1 MRQFLIALV
10 LSASALIV
18 SVPAS
23 ADSLDKLLEQV
34 KSIQNA
40 ESEENRQRENR
51 FNNNKKQ
58 LEADVK
64 SAKKERRDLLKKSE
78 ALETRHERNEKILTE
93 EQARLDR
100 RLGSLKELF
109 GIIQQVSTD
118 TKGNLDNSIINAQYP
133 GRTEF
138 LEELSQKM
146 GTSSELAS
154 IAEIEQLWFEIQR
167 EMTESAKVVR
177 FQGQIVDKNGEQQEA
192 EIIRVGTFNLIA
204 DGQYLQYIPLTQ
216 KIVELAKQPDERYLF
231 AASRLDDAPE
241 NQLANFAI
249 DPTGGS
255 VLSILLKEPTLRE
268 RLEYGG
274 KTGLVLLFLG
284 ILSLLLSMERI
295 LTLAVTRTK
304 IYQQA
309 QRLNQLDMRNPLGRV
324 LSVYDPKQKI
334 DTETLELKLGEAIL
348 KEGPRV
354 ERFLPLLKIIAVIA
368 PLLGLFGTVVGM
380 IITFQDITLHGTG
393 DPRTMASGISQALIT
408 TVMGMLVA
416 IPTIVM
422 HSVANSIA
430 KSILQIL
437 QEQSAGILSI
447 NIERQREIGSQQA
460 EAQ

>member
-1 MRQFLIALV
+1 MRTILATLLLIF
-10 LSASALIV
+10 SALTY
-18 SVPAS
+18 STTAA
-23 ADSLDKLLEQV
+23 ADSLDKLLDQV
-34 KSIQNA
+34 KSVQSSEA
-40 ESEENRQRENR
+40 EENRQRENR
-51 FNNNKKQ
+51 FNSSKKQ
-58 LEADVK
+58 LESDVK
-64 SAKKERRDLLKKSE
+64 TAKKERRDLIKKSE
-78 ALETRHERNEKILTE
+78 SLEARHSRNEKILTE

-118 TKGNLDNSIINAQYP
+118 TKGNLDNSIINTQYP

-177 FQGQIVDKNGEQQEA
+177 FQSEIIDKNGEQKEA

-204 DGQYLQYIPLTQ
+204 DGQYLQYIPITQ
-216 KIVELAKQPDERYLF
+216 KIVELAKQPDERYRF
-231 AASRLDDAPE
+231 AAARLDDAPE

-255 VLSILLKEPTLRE
+255 VLSILLKEPTLSE

-284 ILSLLLSMERI
+284 IVSFLLSMERI
-295 LTLAVTRTK
+295 LTLAITRTK

-309 QRLNQLDMRNPLGRV
+309 QRLNQLDMKNPLGRV

-354 ERFLPLLKIIAVIA
+354 ERFIPLLKIIAVIA

-437 QEQSAGILSI
+437 QEQSAGILSL
-447 NIERQREIGSQQA
+447 NIEQQRKNQNQA
-460 EAQ
+460 SEAP